1 MTNVLTAGQGPFTL
15 QQLADFL
22 GAEVAGSGD
31 LEIAGLS
38 TLSAAQPGQVSFLA
52 NPKYQNQLE
61 TTQASAV
68 IVHPDFKDQLPSAG
82 LIMVSPY
89 EGYARLSH
97 LFDPTPVY
105 DGGIHPSAVVA
116 ESAQIDATAY
126 IAAQAVIEDNAVIGK
141 GVVIGPGSVVGH
153 NSRVGNAT
161 RLAANVSIYHNVIV
175 GERCILHSGVVL
187 GADGFGFAPV
197 KNGWFK
203 IAQIG
208 GVEIGNDVEV
218 GANTTIDRGALEPTR
233 IGNGVKLDNQIQ
245 VAHNV
250 QIGDG
255 SAAAACVGIAGSVT
269 LGKGVTLSG
278 GVGVAG
284 HLDIAD
290 GVHVSGMSLVSK
302 SIKQP
307 GAYSSGTAL
316 APSKE
321 WRKSAVRFRQL
332 DDMAKRLKQLEDKL
346 KDLGQ

>member
-1 MTNVLTAGQGPFTL
+1 MNNALVAGQGPFTL
-15 QQLADFL
+15 QQLADYL
-22 GAEVAGSGD
+22 GATLVGEPST
-31 LEIAGLS
+31 LINGLS
-38 TLSAAQPGQVSFLA
+38 TLSAATSGDVSFLA
-52 NPKYQNQLE
+52 NPKYQSQLSS
-61 TTQASAV
+61 TQASAV
-68 IVHPDFKDQLPSAG
+68 IVHTDMKDQLSVSG
-82 LIMVSPY
+82 LLMSSPY

-97 LFDPTPVY
+97 LFAPTPRY
-105 DGGIHPSAVVA
+105 EGGIHPSAVVA
-116 ESAQIDATAY
+116 DTATIDATAY
-126 IAAQAVIEDNAVIGK
+126 IAANAVIENNAVIGA

-153 NSRVGNAT
+153 NSTIAKQT
-161 RLAANVSIYHNVIV
+161 RLAANVSVYHNVMV
-175 GERCILHSGVVL
+175 GERCIIHSGVVL

-208 GVEIGNDVEV
+208 GVEIGNDVEI

-245 VAHNV
+245 IAHNV

-255 SAAAACVGIAGSVT
+255 SAAAACVGIAGSST

-290 GVHVSGMSLVSK
+290 GVHISGMSLVSK
-302 SIKQP
+302 SIKEK
-307 GAYSSGTAL
+307 GSYSSGTAL

-332 DDMAKRLKQLEDKL
+332 DDMAKRLKIMEEQLKARE
-346 KDLGQ
+346 